1 MPLNLLTALIKR
13 RTELKDFFI
22 AFLVRTPSHVPDT
35 TVSSSEP
42 LLSKHRFK
50 WFALKYTFRYFF
62 TNAHFPQLSLQ
73 GQTGTTTSSFL
84 SNKLFVAFTTFSY
97 NGNVNPV
104 SIVLLPPL
112 IP

>member
-13 RTELKDFFI
+13 TELKDFI

-42 LLSKHRFK
+42 LLSRHRFK

-62 TNAHFPQLSLQ
+62 HKCP
-73 GQTGTTTSSFL
+73 
-84 SNKLFVAFTTFSY
+84 FS
-97 NGNVNPV
+97 
-104 SIVLLPPL
+104 SIVITRPDRHNFLLSVQ
-112 IP
+112 